1 MAKTKKMNYREMRE
15 MLRAFESMSNE
26 MKEDMAKL
34 NKRSVDEL
42 KAALEHNC
50 YAVGNLGINQMKAL
64 RKDIEVM
71 TADDIAAVE
80 RVNGRTVDEVVY
92 ALDTE
97 ISEYEEDMKKQR
109 AFNKAWKVRQ
119 AEVQQ
124 QLIAEGVDKVE
135 SYGCMNINFMEHQKR
150 MAEAQVALAK
160 EMGIHFRHYD
170 PFLGW
175 IEA

>member
-1 MAKTKKMNYREMRE
+1 MTKSKKMNNKEMRE
-15 MLRAFESMSNE
+15 MLRNFSGMSSE
-26 MKEDMAKL
+26 KKEAMAKL
-34 NKRSVDEL
+34 NKCTVDEL
-42 KAALEHNC
+42 KAGLENNC
-50 YAVGNLGINQMKAL
+50 YKIDYLGINQMKEL
-64 RKDIEVM
+64 RKDISVM
-71 TADDIAAVE
+71 TVDEVAAVE
-80 RVNGRTVDEVVY
+80 RVNGKNIEEVVY
-92 ALDTE
+92 VLDRR

-124 QLIAEGVDKVE
+124 QLIDEGVDKVE
-135 SYGCMNINFMEHQKR
+135 SCGCMNINFMEHQRR
-150 MAEAQVALAK
+150 MAEEQVALAK

>member
-1 MAKTKKMNYREMRE
+1 MAKAKKMNYKEMRE
-15 MLRAFESMSNE
+15 MLRNFNGMRSEI
-26 MKEDMAKL
+26 KEAMAKL
-34 NKRSVDEL
+34 NNCTVDEL
-42 KAALEHNC
+42 KAGLENNC
-50 YAVGNLGINQMKAL
+50 YDIEYLGNNQMKAL
-64 RKDIEVM
+64 RKDISVM

-80 RVNGRTVDEVVY
+80 RVNGITIDEIVSI
-92 ALDTE
+92 LDTE
-97 ISEYEEDMKKQR
+97 ISEYEDVMKKRR

-135 SYGCMNINFMEHQKR
+135 SYGCINVNFMEHQKR
-150 MAEAQVALAK
+150 MVEAQVALAK

>member
-26 MKEDMAKL
+26 MKEEMAKL
-34 NKRSVDEL
+34 NNRTVDEL

-50 YAVGNLGINQMKAL
+50 YAVCNLGINQLKAL

-80 RVNGRTVDEVVY
+80 RVNGRNIEEVVY
-92 ALDTE
+92 EIDTE

-160 EMGIHFRHYD
+160 EMGFHFRHYD